1 MKATMQ
7 KEGEK
12 VTKPIISAMQ
22 IIGKYKKTIITAVAI
37 LIALPV
43 LYGFISGAILK
54 AQLKNAPQGELL
66 FYTIRTKDI
75 EDTKLKEWV
84 ETHYKVKGI
93 HVYEGKKATNEKH
106 VLLAAGEQKIPE
118 ISIELESVVGFR
130 DKILINGKI
139 VPPKED
145 KESGEFYPHKLI
157 KIETTKDPRQVQLG
171 TLNLFDVFRGI
182 PEPINASLEKG
193 IITKIFNDTI
203 EIIILDRNG
212 TKYRIYNLTEPS
224 KALIMGQGLEA
235 GDFISISTIYEPQA
249 QRHEIESIRKTSTIT
264 GALKIADI
272 NANNKTIN
280 VEIHGTSMVIRYK
293 DDFQELA
300 KGLSVGRQYSMRI
313 KKEDDGIYLT
323 SIINL

>member
-139 VPPKED
+139 GSNQTIV
-145 KESGEFYPHKLI
+145 
-157 KIETTKDPRQVQLG
+157 
-171 TLNLFDVFRGI
+171 GI
-182 PEPINASLEKG
+182 PCSL
-193 IITKIFNDTI
+193 
-203 EIIILDRNG
+203 IILRVS
-212 TKYRIYNLTEPS
+212 NLS
-224 KALIMGQGLEA
+224 
-235 GDFISISTIYEPQA
+235 FV
-249 QRHEIESIRKTSTIT
+249 
-264 GALKIADI
+264 
-272 NANNKTIN
+272 
-280 VEIHGTSMVIRYK
+280 VETLGSNILHKS
-293 DDFQELA
+293 
-300 KGLSVGRQYSMRI
+300 SS
-313 KKEDDGIYLT
+313 
-323 SIINL
+323 